1 MFDYIKAYANRLTES
16 QGLRVDHYS
25 LSAVYGGRC
34 HGVEYYTLHFSPRS
48 LDGDWYEAD
57 LTPAEIWEICNGGK
71 HERLQ

>member
-1 MFDYIKAYANRLTES
+1 MFDYIKAYAKRLTES
-16 QGLRVDHYS
+16 QGLRADWYS
-25 LSAVYGGRC
+25 LSSVYEENRG
-34 HGVEYYTLHFSPRS
+34 EYYTLHFSPRS